1 MLRAS
6 LPGVGMALR
15 ESLSLSCAQPCRDI
29 HRGLMQWQSF
39 ACLWVQVQGVI
50 LSKQPEDL
58 AMTASFLQK
67 EVTLIKV

>member
-1 MLRAS
+1 
-6 LPGVGMALR
+6 
-15 ESLSLSCAQPCRDI
+15 
-29 HRGLMQWQSF
+29 MQWQSF